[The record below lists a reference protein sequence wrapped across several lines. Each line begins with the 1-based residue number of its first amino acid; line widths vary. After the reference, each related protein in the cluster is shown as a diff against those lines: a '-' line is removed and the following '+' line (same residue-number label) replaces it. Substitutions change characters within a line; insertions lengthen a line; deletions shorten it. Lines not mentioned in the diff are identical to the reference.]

1 MIAPPV
7 LVGVDVVEVDRI
19 SRAVA
24 YSGPAYAH
32 HVCAPDEQP
41 LHEDPEL
48 ATAATVAVKECLV
61 KALGGRPPG
70 FSWHDFTAE
79 GDGGGDWARPLL
91 DAAVP
96 EFAATTDIALTRFSA
111 YAVRGASAAAA
122 LARFPG
128 GAGVAAAA
136 RWGWRGNLIVALA
149 ILTAFP
155 EGAR

>member
-1 MIAPPV
+1 MTAPV

-24 YSGPAYAH
+24 YSGPAYAD
-32 HVCAPDEQP
+32 HVVAPGEHP

-48 ATAATVAVKECLV
+48 ATAASVAVKECLV

-70 FSWHDFTAE
+70 FSWHDFTAV
-79 GDGGGDWARPLL
+79 GDIAVGPAGPLL

-111 YAVRGASAAAA
+111 YSLHGASAAAA
-122 LARFPG
+122 LTRFPD
-128 GAGVAAAA
+128 GAGGVVGAA
-136 RWGWRGNLIVALA
+136 RWGWRGNLLVALA

-155 EGAR
+155 EGAH